1 VWAKYFR
8 EPYPAATLAEVTG
21 LAGAD
26 WLVEIEATA
35 VLAS

>member
-8 EPYPAATLAEVTG
+8 EPYPAAMLAEVTG